1 MRRLSA
7 DSAWGTA
14 GGPGGGEP
22 IAVDDPDDP
31 RLADYVGL
39 TDRDLR
45 RRVEIEGGRGLFIAE
60 GVLVI
65 GELLRSP
72 YPIRSLLLTPARYA
86 QLAPTLGSVGAPV
99 YVAEHRVMKSVTGF
113 DIHRGAVGA
122 ADRLA
127 LPTLVELVAGRRR
140 IAVMEGI
147 NDHEN
152 LGVLFRNAA
161 AFGLE
166 AVVLDP
172 TCADPLYRRSVRVSM
187 GHVLRVPFGR
197 AERWPSA
204 LSELAGSGFDIV
216 ALTPG
221 AGSRPVEDLDRY
233 RTAGRVAILVGSEGP
248 GLSPGALSAATFTCR
263 IGMAPGVDSLNV
275 AAAAAVAFHRAAGP
289 S

>member
-1 MRRLSA
+1 MRSLNGI
-7 DSAWGTA
+7 GT
-14 GGPGGGEP
+14 PGGGP
-22 IAVDDPDDP
+22 IAIDDPDDP

-45 RRVEIEGGRGLFIAE
+45 RRVEFGGERGIFIAE

-72 YPIRSLLLTPARYA
+72 YPVRSLLLTPARHA
-86 QLAPTLGSVGAPV
+86 QLEPVLAGLQAPV
-99 YVAEHRVMKSVTGF
+99 YVAEHRVMKHVTGF

-122 ADRLA
+122 AERLA
-127 LPTLVELVAGRRR
+127 LPALADLLRGRHR
-140 IAVMEGI
+140 IAMLEGI

-152 LGVLFRNAA
+152 LGVLFRNAS
-161 AFGLE
+161 AFGVE

-187 GHVLRVPFGR
+187 GHALRVPFGR
-197 AERWPSA
+197 AEPWPAA
-204 LSELAGSGFDIV
+204 LQTVVDAGFDVV
-216 ALTPG
+216 ALTPSVS
-221 AGSRPVEDLDRY
+221 ARPVEELDRY
-233 RTAGRVAILVGSEGP
+233 REAGRVAILVGAEGP
-248 GLSPGALSAATFTCR
+248 GLSQAVLNAATFACR

-289 S
+289 A